1 MVLTKNQNK
10 TMRKISAD
18 YIYAMDRPR
27 IKDGVVIV
35 NNDGKIVDVT
45 ERYDHDLADLEIYRG
60 VIIPGMINTHCHME
74 LSHMIGKIPTGT
86 GLIPFISQ
94 VVKFRDFPQDE
105 IDEAIAVADRYMQAQ
120 GIVAVGD
127 ISNKADTAKVK
138 SKSTIR
144 YYTFVEMFD
153 FIQDSMTE
161 PMINQY
167 SEVYAQHSAENG
179 NSKSY
184 VPHAPY
190 TVSAGLYKYIKENN
204 TPSSTV
210 SIHNQETK
218 HEDDLFNT
226 KTGDFLE
233 FYEGFGFP
241 LTDFNAT
248 GKNSIYHAM
257 SQMDPSQRTL
267 FVHNTRTTAEDIAA
281 AQKWSNQVYW
291 ATCANANLYI
301 ENALPNYQVF
311 IDAQANMTIGTDSLS
326 SNWQLSVFEE
336 MKTIK
341 KYNSYIP
348 TSTLLEWATYNGAM
362 ALGFDDTLGSFTI
375 GKTPGIVLIDCEM
388 DANEEAILSNADLK
402 RLV

>member
-1 MVLTKNQNK
+1 
-10 TMRKISAD
+10 MRKISAD
-18 YIYAMDRPR
+18 YIYAMDRPP

-35 NNDGKIVDVT
+35 DNDGKIVDVT
-45 ERYDHDLADLEIYRG
+45 KRFDHDLADLEIYRG

-94 VVKFRDFPQDE
+94 VVKFRDFPQE
-105 IDEAIAVADRYMQAQ
+105 VIDDSIAAADKYMHEQ

-138 SKSTIR
+138 AASGIR

-161 PMINQY
+161 AMIKQY
-167 SEVYAQHSAENG
+167 SEVYAQHSNDNG

-190 TVSAGLYKYIKENN
+190 TVSDGLYKYIKENN
-204 TPSSTV
+204 APNSTV

-218 HEDDLFNT
+218 HEDDLFNNR
-226 KTGDFLE
+226 TGDFIN

-241 LTDFNAT
+241 LTDFKAI

-257 SQMDPSQRTL
+257 SQMDPMQRTL
-267 FVHNTRTTAEDIAA
+267 FVHNTRTTAADISA
-281 AQKWSNQVYW
+281 AQQWSDHVYW

-301 ENALPNYQVF
+301 ENSLPNYQVF

-336 MKTIK
+336 MKTIQ

-348 TSTLLEWATYNGAM
+348 TSTLIEWATYNGAK
-362 ALGFDDTLGSFTI
+362 ALGFDDTLGSFTK
-375 GKTPGIVLIDCEM
+375 GKNPGVVLIDCEV
-388 DANEEAILSNADLK
+388 DKNEEAVLANADLK

>member
-1 MVLTKNQNK
+1 
-10 TMRKISAD
+10 MRKISAD
-18 YIYAMDRPR
+18 YIYPMDQPP
-27 IKDGVVIV
+27 IKEGVLIV
-35 NNDGKIVDVT
+35 DKDGKIINLT
-45 ERYDHDLADLEIYRG
+45 ERGDHDHADLEIYNG

-94 VVKFRDFPQDE
+94 VVKFRDFPQE
-105 IDEAIAVADRYMQAQ
+105 VIDDAIAAADRYMHGQ

-127 ISNKADTAKVK
+127 ISNKADTAAVK
-138 SKSTIR
+138 ALSDIR

-167 SEVYAQHSAENG
+167 SEVYAKHSDENG
-179 NSKSY
+179 NNKSY

-190 TVSAGLYKYIKENN
+190 TVSDGLYKYIKDNN
-204 TPSSTV
+204 KSNSTV

-218 HEDDLFNT
+218 HEDDLFNS
-226 KTGDFLE
+226 KTGDFLG

-241 LTDFNAT
+241 LTDFKAT

-257 SQMDPSQRTL
+257 SQMDPNQRTL
-267 FVHNTRTTAEDIAA
+267 FVHNTRTTSDDIAA
-281 AQKWSNQVYW
+281 TQKWSNQVYW

-301 ENALPNYQVF
+301 ENALPNYQAF
-311 IDAQANMTIGTDSLS
+311 MDAKANMTIGTDSLS

-348 TSTLLEWATYNGAM
+348 TSTLLEWATYNGAK

-375 GKTPGIVLIDCEM
+375 GKTPGVVLIDCKLDSEEEIILT
-388 DANEEAILSNADLK
+388 DAEVK
-402 RLV
+402 RLT

>member
-1 MVLTKNQNK
+1 
-10 TMRKISAD
+10 MRKISAN
-18 YIYAMDRPR
+18 YIYAMDRSP
-27 IKDGVVIV
+27 IKEGVLII
-35 NNDGKIVDVT
+35 DDEGKIISLSD
-45 ERYDHDLADLEIYRG
+45 RSSHDLADLEIYNG

-74 LSHMIGKIPTGT
+74 LSHMMGKIPTGT

-94 VVKFRDFPQDE
+94 VVKFRDFPQEE
-105 IDEAIAVADRYMQAQ
+105 IDEAIVAADRYMYDQ

-138 SKSTIR
+138 SESGIR

-153 FIQDSMTE
+153 FIQDSMTDA
-161 PMINQY
+161 MIKQY
-167 SEVYAQHSAENG
+167 SEVYTHHSDQNG

-190 TVSAGLYKYIKENN
+190 TVSDGLYKFIKDHN
-204 TPSSTV
+204 TMNSTV

-218 HEDDLFNT
+218 HEDDLFNS

-241 LTDFNAT
+241 LNDFKAT

-267 FVHNTRTTAEDIAA
+267 FVHNTRTTKEDILA
-281 AQKWSNQVYW
+281 AQDWSDHVYW

-301 ENALPNYQVF
+301 ENALPNYQAF
-311 IDAQANMTIGTDSLS
+311 IDTEAKMTIGTDSLS

-348 TSTLLEWATYNGAM
+348 TSTLLKWATINGAK
-362 ALGFDDTLGSFTI
+362 ALGFDDTLGSFI
-375 GKTPGIVLIDCEM
+375 EGKKPGVILIDCEL
-388 DANEEAILSNADLK
+388 DADEEVILTNAELK

>member
-1 MVLTKNQNK
+1 
-10 TMRKISAD
+10 MRKISAD
-18 YIYAMDRPR
+18 YIYPMDRPP

-35 NNDGKIVDVT
+35 DKEGKVLQVT
-45 ERYDHDLADLEIYRG
+45 DRYDHDLSDLEIYRG
-60 VIIPGMINTHCHME
+60 IIIPGMINTHCHME

-94 VVKFRDFPQDE
+94 VVKFRDFPQEE
-105 IDEAIAVADRYMQAQ
+105 IDEAIANADRYMQEQ

-127 ISNKADTAKVK
+127 ISNKGDTAKVK
-138 SKSTIR
+138 AESPIR

-153 FIQDSMTE
+153 FMQDSMTQ
-161 PMINQY
+161 PMIKQY
-167 SEVYAQHSAENG
+167 SQVYKQHSIENG
-179 NSKSY
+179 NSKSF

-190 TVSAGLYKYIKENN
+190 TVSDGLYKYIRDNN
-204 TPSSTV
+204 KSNSTI
-210 SIHNQETK
+210 SIHNQETQ
-218 HEDDLFNT
+218 HEDDLFNN
-226 KTGDFLE
+226 KTGDFIS
-233 FYEGFGFP
+233 FYDGFGFP
-241 LTDFNAT
+241 LNEFEAK

-267 FVHNTRTTAEDIAA
+267 FVHNTRTTTDDIAA
-281 AQKWSNQVYW
+281 AHQWSKNVFW

-301 ENALPNYQVF
+301 ENALPNYKAF
-311 IDAQANMTIGTDSLS
+311 IDANANITIGTDSLS

-348 TSTLLEWATYNGAM
+348 TSTLMQWATYNGAK
-362 ALGFDDTLGSFTI
+362 ALGFDDTLGSFTS
-375 GKTPGIVLIDCEM
+375 GKKPGVVLIDCEL
-388 DANEEAILSNADLK
+388 DAQEEAILQHADIK

>member
-1 MVLTKNQNK
+1 MNYLINK
-10 TMRKISAD
+10 SMRKLSAD
-18 YIYAMDRPR
+18 YIYPMDRSP
-27 IKDGVVIV
+27 IKDGVLVIDD
-35 NNDGKIVDVT
+35 NGKILEVSD
-45 ERYDHDLADLEIYRG
+45 RFDHDLADLEIYRG

-74 LSHMIGKIPTGT
+74 LSHMLGKIPTGT

-94 VVKFRDFPQDE
+94 IVKFRDFPQE
-105 IDEAIAVADRYMQAQ
+105 VIDESIAAADKYMYTQ

-127 ISNKADTAKVK
+127 ISNKADTAAVK
-138 SKSTIR
+138 ASSEIR

-153 FIQDSMTE
+153 FIQNSMTE
-161 PMINQY
+161 PMIKQY
-167 SEVYAQHSAENG
+167 SEVYAKHSNENG

-190 TVSAGLYKYIKENN
+190 TVSASLYKYIRENN
-204 TPSSTV
+204 LPNSTV

-218 HEDDLFNT
+218 HEDDLFNY

-233 FYEGFGFP
+233 FYEAFGFP
-241 LTDFNAT
+241 LKDFKAT

-257 SQMDPSQRTL
+257 SQMDPLQRTL
-267 FVHNTRTTAEDIAA
+267 FVHNTRTTPEDIIA
-281 AQKWSNQVYW
+281 AQQWSDHVYW

-301 ENALPNYQVF
+301 ENALPNYQAF
-311 IDAQANMTIGTDSLS
+311 IDAKTNMTIGTDSLS

-348 TSTLLEWATYNGAM
+348 SSTLVEWATLNGAKS
-362 ALGFDDTLGSFTI
+362 LGFDDTLGSFI
-375 GKTPGIVLIDCEM
+375 AGKKPGVVLIDCEL
-388 DANEEAILSNADLK
+388 DDQEEILFSKAEVK
-402 RLV
+402 RLA

>member
-1 MVLTKNQNK
+1 
-10 TMRKISAD
+10 MRKISAD
-18 YIYAMDRPR
+18 YIYAMDRPPL
-27 IKDGVVIV
+27 KDGVVV
-35 NNDGKIVDVT
+35 VAEDGTILDVT
-45 ERYDHDLADLEIYRG
+45 DRFDHDLSDLEIYRG
-60 VIIPGMINTHCHME
+60 IIIPGMINTHCHME

-94 VVKFRDFPQDE
+94 VVKFRDFPSQVIED
-105 IDEAIAVADRYMQAQ
+105 AIKSADKYMHAQ

-127 ISNKADTAKVK
+127 ISNKVDTVKVK
-138 SKSTIR
+138 AESDIR

-153 FIQDSMTE
+153 FLQDSMTDA
-161 PMINQY
+161 MIKKY
-167 SEVYAQHSAENG
+167 SEVYLAHSNENG

-190 TVSAGLYKYIKENN
+190 TVSEGLYKYMKENN
-204 TPSSTV
+204 SPKSTV

-218 HEDDLFNT
+218 HEDDLF
-226 KTGDFLE
+226 KDKSGDFIE

-241 LTDFNAT
+241 LIDFQAT

-257 SQMDPSQRTL
+257 SQMDPAQRTL
-267 FVHNTRTTAEDIAA
+267 FVHNTRTTATDIEA
-281 AQKWSNQVYW
+281 AQSWSNHVYW
-291 ATCANANLYI
+291 ATCANANLFI
-301 ENALPNYQVF
+301 ENALPNYEIF
-311 IDAQANMTIGTDSLS
+311 IDAKAKMTIGTDSLS

-348 TSTLLEWATYNGAM
+348 TSTLLEWATCNGAM
-362 ALGFDDTLGSFTI
+362 ALGFDDTLGSFTK
-375 GKTPGIVLIDCEM
+375 GKTPGIVLIDCEF
-388 DANEEAILSNADLK
+388 DVNEEAILTNADVK

>member
-1 MVLTKNQNK
+1 
-10 TMRKISAD
+10 MRKISAD
-18 YIYAMDRPR
+18 YIYAMDRPP

-35 NNDGKIVDVT
+35 DEEGKIVDVT
-45 ERYDHDLADLEIYRG
+45 NRFDHDLSDLEIHRG
-60 VIIPGMINTHCHME
+60 IIIPGVINTHCHLE
-74 LSHMIGKIPTGT
+74 LSHMVGKIPTGT

-94 VVKFRDFPQDE
+94 VVKFRDFPQE
-105 IDEAIAVADRYMQAQ
+105 VIDEAILAADRYMYAQ

-127 ISNKADTAKVK
+127 ISNKSDTAKVK
-138 SKSTIR
+138 ASSGIR

-153 FIQDSMTE
+153 FIQESMTD
-161 PMINQY
+161 PMIKQY
-167 SEVYAQHSAENG
+167 SEVYSQHSEDNN

-190 TVSAGLYKYIKENN
+190 TVSDALYKYIRENN
-204 TPSSTV
+204 KPNSTV

-226 KTGDFLE
+226 KTGDFLD

-241 LTDFNAT
+241 LKDFNAT

-257 SQMDPSQRTL
+257 SQMDPDQRTL
-267 FVHNTRTTAEDIAA
+267 FVHNTRTTADDIKAA
-281 AQKWSNQVYW
+281 LQWSDNVYW

-301 ENALPNYQVF
+301 ENSLPNYQAF
-311 IDAQANMTIGTDSLS
+311 IDEKAKMTIGTDSLS

-362 ALGFDDTLGSFTI
+362 ALGFDDTLGSFTQ
-375 GKTPGIVLIDCEM
+375 GKTPGVVLIDCEI
-388 DANEEAILSNADLK
+388 DEDEEAILTNAEIK

>member
-1 MVLTKNQNK
+1 
-10 TMRKISAD
+10 MRKISAD
-18 YIYAMDRPR
+18 YIYAIDRPP
-27 IKDGVVIV
+27 IKEGVLIV
-35 NNDGKIVDVT
+35 NEEGKVIDIT
-45 ERYDHDLADLEIYRG
+45 NRNDHDLAELEIYRG
-60 VIIPGMINTHCHME
+60 VIIPGMVNTHCHME
-74 LSHMIGKIPTGT
+74 LSHMLGKIPTGT

-94 VVKFRDFPQDE
+94 VVKFRDFPQEE
-105 IDEAIAVADRYMQAQ
+105 IDNAIAAADKYMYEQ

-138 SKSTIR
+138 SMSKIQ

-153 FIQDSMTE
+153 FIQDSMRDA
-161 PMINQY
+161 MIKQY
-167 SEVYAQHSAENG
+167 SEVYNLQSDQNG
-179 NSKSY
+179 NKKSF

-190 TVSAGLYKYIKENN
+190 TVSDGLYQFIKENN
-204 TPSSTV
+204 VPNSTV

-218 HEDDLFNT
+218 HEDDLFNF
-226 KTGDFLE
+226 KTGDFIE

-241 LTDFNAT
+241 LNDFKAT

-257 SQMDPSQRTL
+257 SQMDPDQRTL

-281 AQKWSNQVYW
+281 AQQWSDRVYW

-301 ENALPNYQVF
+301 ENALPNYKAF

-348 TSTLLEWATYNGAM
+348 TSTLIEWATYNGAM

-375 GKTPGIVLIDCEM
+375 GKTPGAVLIDCEL
-388 DANEEAILSNADLK
+388 DGDEEVILTNAELK

>member
-1 MVLTKNQNK
+1 
-10 TMRKISAD
+10 MRKISAD
-18 YIYAMDRPR
+18 YIYAMDRSP

-35 NNDGKIVDVT
+35 GDDGKIVDVT
-45 ERYDHDLADLEIYRG
+45 EKYDHDPAELEIYRG

-74 LSHMIGKIPTGT
+74 LSHMIGKIPTGI
-86 GLIPFISQ
+86 GLIPFIGQ
-94 VVKFRDFPQDE
+94 VVRFRDFPQAE
-105 IDEAIAVADRYMQAQ
+105 IDDAIVDADRYMHAQ

-138 SKSTIR
+138 SKSAIR

-153 FIQDSMTE
+153 FMQDSMTE
-161 PMINQY
+161 PMIKQY
-167 SEVYAQHSAENG
+167 SEVYARHSGKNG
-179 NSKSY
+179 NRKSY

-190 TVSAGLYKYIKENN
+190 TVSDGLYKFIKENN
-204 TPSSTV
+204 KLNSTV

-226 KTGDFLE
+226 KSGDFLE
-233 FYEGFGFP
+233 FYEGFGFS
-241 LTDFNAT
+241 LSDFNST

-257 SQMDPSQRTL
+257 SQMDPNQRTL
-267 FVHNTRTTAEDIAA
+267 FVHNTRTIADDVVA
-281 AQKWSNQVYW
+281 AQKWSEKVYW

-311 IDAQANMTIGTDSLS
+311 MNTEANMTIGTDSLS

-341 KYNSYIP
+341 KFNSYIP
-348 TSTLLEWATYNGAM
+348 TSTLLEWATYNGAK
-362 ALGFDDTLGSFTI
+362 ALGFDDTLGSFTP
-375 GKTPGIVLIDCEM
+375 GKTPGVVLIDCEL
-388 DANEEAILSNADLK
+388 DANEEAILTNAELK

>member
-1 MVLTKNQNK
+1 
-10 TMRKISAD
+10 
-18 YIYAMDRPR
+18 MDRSP

-35 NNDGKIVDVT
+35 GDDGKIVDVT
-45 ERYDHDLADLEIYRG
+45 EKYDHDPAELEIYRG

-74 LSHMIGKIPTGT
+74 LSHMIGKIPTGI

-94 VVKFRDFPQDE
+94 VVRFRDFPQAE
-105 IDEAIAVADRYMQAQ
+105 IDDAIVDADRYMHAQ

-138 SKSTIR
+138 SKSAIR

-153 FIQDSMTE
+153 FMQDSMTE
-161 PMINQY
+161 PMIKQY
-167 SEVYAQHSAENG
+167 SEVYARHSGTNG
-179 NSKSY
+179 NRKSY

-190 TVSAGLYKYIKENN
+190 TVSDGLYKFIKENN
-204 TPSSTV
+204 KLNSTV

-226 KTGDFLE
+226 KSGDFLE
-233 FYEGFGFP
+233 FYEGFGFS
-241 LTDFNAT
+241 LSDFNST

-257 SQMDPSQRTL
+257 SQMDTNQRTL
-267 FVHNTRTTAEDIAA
+267 FVHNTRTTADDVVA
-281 AQKWSNQVYW
+281 AQKWSEKVYW

-311 IDAQANMTIGTDSLS
+311 MNTEANMTIGTDSLS

-341 KYNSYIP
+341 KFNSYIP
-348 TSTLLEWATYNGAM
+348 TSTLLEWATYNGAK
-362 ALGFDDTLGSFTI
+362 ALGFDDTLGSFTP
-375 GKTPGIVLIDCEM
+375 GKTPGVVLIDCEL
-388 DANEEAILSNADLK
+388 DANEEAILTNAEIK

>member
-1 MVLTKNQNK
+1 
-10 TMRKISAD
+10 MRKISAD
-18 YIYAMDRPR
+18 YIYAMDRPP
-27 IKDGVVIV
+27 IKDGVVV
-35 NNDGKIVDVT
+35 VDHDGKVIELGSRSD
-45 ERYDHDLADLEIYRG
+45 YDLAELEIHRG
-60 VIIPGMINTHCHME
+60 VLIPGMINTHCHME
-74 LSHMIGKIPTGT
+74 LSHMINKIPTGT

-94 VVKFRDFPQDE
+94 VVKFRDFPQE
-105 IDEAIAVADRYMQAQ
+105 IIDSAIEAADRYMYSQ

-127 ISNKADTAKVK
+127 ISNKADTANVK
-138 SKSTIR
+138 ANSDIR

-161 PMINQY
+161 AMIDQY
-167 SEVYAQHSAENG
+167 SEVYGKHNKENG

-190 TVSAGLYKYIKENN
+190 TVSDRLYKFIKQNN
-204 TPSSTV
+204 TPNSTV

-218 HEDDLFNT
+218 HEDDLFNN
-226 KTGDFLE
+226 KSGDFLD

-241 LTDFNAT
+241 LKDFKAT
-248 GKNSIYHAM
+248 GKNSIHHAM
-257 SQMDPSQRTL
+257 SQMDPKQRTL
-267 FVHNTRTTAEDIAA
+267 FVHNTRTTSSDIAA
-281 AQKWSNQVYW
+281 AQEWSENVYW

-301 ENALPNYQVF
+301 ENSLPNYQAF
-311 IDAQANMTIGTDSLS
+311 IDANANMTIGTDSLS

-348 TSTLLEWATYNGAM
+348 TSTLLEWATSNGAK
-362 ALGFDDTLGSFTI
+362 ALGFDDTLGSFTV
-375 GKTPGIVLIDCEM
+375 GKNPGIVLIDCEL
-388 DANEEAILSNADLK
+388 DTDQEVILTNANVR

>member
-1 MVLTKNQNK
+1 
-10 TMRKISAD
+10 MRKISAD
-18 YIYAMDRPR
+18 YIYAMDRPP

-35 NNDGKIVDVT
+35 GDDGKIVDVT
-45 ERYDHDLADLEIYRG
+45 ERYDHDLTDLEIYRG

-94 VVKFRDFPQDE
+94 VVKFRDFPQAE
-105 IDEAIAVADRYMQAQ
+105 IDDAIAVADRYMHAQ

-127 ISNKADTAKVK
+127 ISNKSDTAKVK
-138 SKSTIR
+138 SESDIR

-153 FIQDSMTE
+153 FIQDNMTE
-161 PMINQY
+161 PMIKQY
-167 SEVYAQHSAENG
+167 SEVYAQYSNEHG
-179 NSKSY
+179 NRKSY

-190 TVSAGLYKYIKENN
+190 TVSDGLYKYIKENN
-204 TPSSTV
+204 KPNSTV

-226 KTGDFLE
+226 KTGDFIK

-257 SQMDPSQRTL
+257 SQMGPNQRTL
-267 FVHNTRTTAEDIAA
+267 FVHNTRTTADDIVA
-281 AQKWSNQVYW
+281 AQKWSDKVYW

-301 ENALPNYQVF
+301 ENALPDYQVF
-311 IDAQANMTIGTDSLS
+311 MNAKANMTIGTDSLS

-362 ALGFDDTLGSFTI
+362 ALGFDDTLGSFTT
-375 GKTPGIVLIDCEM
+375 GKTPGVVLIDCEL
-388 DANEEAILSNADLK
+388 DTNEEAILTNAELK
-402 RLV
+402 RLL

>member
-1 MVLTKNQNK
+1 
-10 TMRKISAD
+10 
-18 YIYAMDRPR
+18 MDRPP
-27 IKDGVVIV
+27 IKEGVLTVD
-35 NNDGKIVDVT
+35 NNGKIVDIT
-45 ERYDHDLADLEIYRG
+45 NRIDHELTDLEIYRG
-60 VIIPGMINTHCHME
+60 IIIPGMVNTHCHME

-94 VVKFRDFPQDE
+94 VVKFRDFPQEE
-105 IDEAIAVADRYMQAQ
+105 IDAAISAADKYMYAQ

-138 SKSTIR
+138 SESHIR

-153 FIQDSMTE
+153 FIQDSMTD
-161 PMINQY
+161 PMIKQY
-167 SEVYAQHSAENG
+167 SEVYTQHSDKSG
-179 NSKSY
+179 NSKSF

-190 TVSAGLYKYIKENN
+190 TVSDGLYHFIKENN
-204 TPSSTV
+204 KPNSTV

-218 HEDDLFNT
+218 HEDELFNS
-226 KTGDFLE
+226 KTGDFIE

-241 LTDFNAT
+241 LSDFRAT
-248 GKNSIYHAM
+248 GQNSIYHAM
-257 SQMDPSQRTL
+257 SQMDPKQRTL

-281 AQKWSNQVYW
+281 AQSWSDQVFW

-301 ENALPNYQVF
+301 ENALPNYQAF
-311 IDAQANMTIGTDSLS
+311 IDANANMTIGTDSLS

-348 TSTLLEWATYNGAM
+348 TSTLIEWATYNGAK

-375 GKTPGIVLIDCEM
+375 GKKPGVVLIDCEL
-388 DANEEAILSNADLK
+388 DADEEVILTNAEIK